1 MLPWQNTTAHHEREA
16 FIAAWQEGKE
26 TVASLAQHFGV
37 SRKTAHKFINR
48 FRAAGADG
56 LLDRSRAPRAPH
68 NATPQEV
75 VDLLIQAKREDSAF
89 GPKKL
94 VPLLRAAYPHLRWP
108 APSTAGAILDRAG
121 LVRRRRRRRRTAPWH
136 DPFQQAVHPNDCWCT
151 DFKGWVRTGD
161 GVRIDPL
168 TIQDA
173 RSRYLLACQALLRPA
188 FHQVRPVFERTFRE
202 YGLPLVIRSDNGPP
216 FASTALGG
224 LTQLAVWFVKLGVIP
239 ERIQPGHPEQNGRL
253 ERFHRTLHEET
264 LNPVGPTPARQQR
277 VFDSYLLPVQPPAA
291 ARGLGPDAPGGPLP
305 SFATTLSP
313 HGREPGLRRRRHRPP
328 CPDQWRNQVGRRSP
342 LPERSPHRRAG
353 GACPTRRPLLDDS
366 VRPLGDRPAGR
377 PPKEHPAHPRHRV
390 THVTGLVLPMCPV
403 AQRGPVREHRPSA
416 GRPHVR
422 VWLAC

>member
-1 MLPWQNTTAHHEREA
+1 MLPWQNTTAHNEREA
-16 FIAAWQEGKE
+16 FIAVWQEGKE
-26 TVASLAQHFGV
+26 TVASLAHHFGV

-48 FRAAGADG
+48 FRAAGTEG

-75 VDLLIQAKREDSAF
+75 VDLLIQAKRADAAF

-121 LVRRRRRRRRTAPWH
+121 LVRRRKRRRRTAPWH

-188 FHQVRPVFERTFRE
+188 FHEVRPVFERTFRE

-224 LTQLAVWFVKLGVIP
+224 LTQLASGSSSSASSRSASSRDTP
-239 ERIQPGHPEQNGRL
+239 N
-253 ERFHRTLHEET
+253 RT
-264 LNPVGPTPARQQR
+264 
-277 VFDSYLLPVQPPAA
+277 AA
-291 ARGLGPDAPGGPLP
+291 SSGSTAP
-305 SFATTLSP
+305 
-313 HGREPGLRRRRHRPP
+313 
-328 CPDQWRNQVGRRSP
+328 C
-342 LPERSPHRRAG
+342 
-353 GACPTRRPLLDDS
+353 TRRPS
-366 VRPLGDRPAGR
+366 TPSGPPRPGSSGSSTPTCTGTTTSGRTRPWARR
-377 PPKEHPAHPRHRV
+377 PRRPTTVLRPDPIPARSRARSTTPASSSAV
-390 THVTGLVLPMCPV
+390 SGPMARSSGAAV
-403 AQRGPVREHRPSA
+403 SST
-416 GRPHVR
+416 
-422 VWLAC
+422 

>member
-1 MLPWQNTTAHHEREA
+1 MLPWQNTTAHDEREA
-16 FIAAWQEGKE
+16 FIAAWQEGEE
-26 TVASLAQHFGV
+26 TVAALAHHFGV

-75 VDLLIQAKREDSAF
+75 VDLLIQAKRADAAL

-108 APSTAGAILDRAG
+108 APSTAGGILDRAG

-136 DPFQQAVHPNDCWCT
+136 DPFQQSIHPNDCWCT

-173 RSRYLLACQALLRPA
+173 RSRYLLACQALRRPA

-253 ERFHRTLHEET
+253 ERFHRTLNEET
-264 LNPVGPTPARQQR
+264 LKPVGPTPARQQR
-277 VFDSYLLPVQPPAA
+277 VFDSYLYRYNHQRPHEALGQTPPAA
-291 ARGLGPDAPGGPLP
+291 HYRSSPRPYPRTVASPVYDAGVIVRRVRRNGEIKWGGGLLYLSEALIGEPVGLVQRDDRYWTVRFGPL
-305 SFATTLSP
+305 AI
-313 HGREPGLRRRRHRPP
+313 GLLDAH
-328 CPDQWRNQVGRRSP
+328 RRSILHTP
-342 LPERSPHRRAG
+342 
-353 GACPTRRPLLDDS
+353 
-366 VRPLGDRPAGR
+366 
-377 PPKEHPAHPRHRV
+377 V
-390 THVTGLVLPMCPV
+390 TVLPM
-403 AQRGPVREHRPSA
+403 
-416 GRPHVR
+416 
-422 VWLAC
+422 

>member
-26 TVASLAQHFGV
+26 TVAALAHHFGV

-75 VDLLIQAKREDSAF
+75 VALLIEAKRADAAL

-168 TIQDA
+168 PSRTPAPATCSPA
-173 RSRYLLACQALLRPA
+173 RRCSAP
-188 FHQVRPVFERTFRE
+188 PST
-202 YGLPLVIRSDNGPP
+202 RSVPSSSAP
-216 FASTALGG
+216 SASTDSPSSSAP
-224 LTQLAVWFVKLGVIP
+224 TT
-239 ERIQPGHPEQNGRL
+239 GRL
-253 ERFHRTLHEET
+253 S
-264 LNPVGPTPARQQR
+264 PA
-277 VFDSYLLPVQPPAA
+277 P
-291 ARGLGPDAPGGPLP
+291 
-305 SFATTLSP
+305 
-313 HGREPGLRRRRHRPP
+313 
-328 CPDQWRNQVGRRSP
+328 
-342 LPERSPHRRAG
+342 
-353 GACPTRRPLLDDS
+353 
-366 VRPLGDRPAGR
+366 
-377 PPKEHPAHPRHRV
+377 
-390 THVTGLVLPMCPV
+390 
-403 AQRGPVREHRPSA
+403 PSA
-416 GRPHVR
+416 
-422 VWLAC
+422 A

>member
-16 FIAAWQEGKE
+16 FIAAWQEGEE
-26 TVASLAQHFGV
+26 TVAALAHHFGV

-48 FRAAGADG
+48 FRAAGTEG

-75 VDLLIQAKREDSAF
+75 VDLLIEAKRADAAL

-161 GVRIDPL
+161 GVRIEPPHHPGRPL
-168 TIQDA
+168 PLPA
-173 RSRYLLACQALLRPA
+173 RLSGAAPPRLPPGPSRLRAHLPRVRTPPRHPLRQRPA
-188 FHQVRPVFERTFRE
+188 FRQHRPRRPESARRLVRQARRHPGAHPAGTPRTER
-202 YGLPLVIRSDNGPP
+202 PP
-216 FASTALGG
+216 R
-224 LTQLAVWFVKLGVIP
+224 AVPPHP
-239 ERIQPGHPEQNGRL
+239 ERGGPQPRRAHPGPAAAGLRL
-253 ERFHRTLHEET
+253 L
-264 LNPVGPTPARQQR
+264 PV
-277 VFDSYLLPVQPPAA
+277 PVQPPAA

-313 HGREPGLRRRRHRPP
+313 HGREPGLRRRRDRPP
-328 CPDQWRNQVGRRSP
+328 RPDQWRDQVGRAVS
-342 LPERSPHRRAG
+342 S
-353 GACPTRRPLLDDS
+353 T
-366 VRPLGDRPAGR
+366 
-377 PPKEHPAHPRHRV
+377 
-390 THVTGLVLPMCPV
+390 
-403 AQRGPVREHRPSA
+403 
-416 GRPHVR
+416 
-422 VWLAC
+422 

>member
-1 MLPWQNTTAHHEREA
+1 MLPWQNTTAHDEREA
-16 FIAAWQEGKE
+16 FIAAWQEGEE
-26 TVASLAQHFGV
+26 TVAALAHHFGV

-75 VDLLIQAKREDSAF
+75 VDLLVQAKRADAAL

-253 ERFHRTLHEET
+253 ERFHRTLNEET
-264 LNPVGPTPARQQR
+264 LKPVGPTPARQQR
-277 VFDSYLLPVQPPAA
+277 VFDSYLPP
-291 ARGLGPDAPGGPLP
+291 G
-305 SFATTLSP
+305 TTTS
-313 HGREPGLRRRRHRPP
+313 GRTRP
-328 CPDQWRNQVGRRSP
+328 W
-342 LPERSPHRRAG
+342 A
-353 GACPTRRPLLDDS
+353 RRPR
-366 VRPLGDRPAGR
+366 RPTTALRHAPIPAR
-377 PPKEHPAHPRHRV
+377 SRARSTTPAS
-390 THVTGLVLPMCPV
+390 
-403 AQRGPVREHRPSA
+403 PSA
-416 GRPHVR
+416 VSGGMARSSGAGVSST
-422 VWLAC
+422 

>member
-1 MLPWQNTTAHHEREA
+1 MLPWQNTTAHDEREA
-16 FIAAWQEGKE
+16 FIAAWQEGEE
-26 TVASLAQHFGV
+26 TVAALAHHFGV

-48 FRAAGADG
+48 FRAAGAEG

-75 VDLLIQAKREDSAF
+75 VDLLIQAKRADAAL

-108 APSTAGAILDRAG
+108 APSTAGGILDRAG
-121 LVRRRRRRRRTAPWH
+121 LVRRQRRRRRTAPWH

-216 FASTALGG
+216 FASTALGR
-224 LTQLAVWFVKLGVIP
+224 P
-239 ERIQPGHPEQNGRL
+239 ESARRL
-253 ERFHRTLHEET
+253 VRQ
-264 LNPVGPTPARQQR
+264 ARR
-277 VFDSYLLPVQPPAA
+277 DP
-291 ARGLGPDAPGGPLP
+291 
-305 SFATTLSP
+305 
-313 HGREPGLRRRRHRPP
+313 
-328 CPDQWRNQVGRRSP
+328 
-342 LPERSPHRRAG
+342 
-353 GACPTRRPLLDDS
+353 
-366 VRPLGDRPAGR
+366 
-377 PPKEHPAHPRHRV
+377 
-390 THVTGLVLPMCPV
+390 
-403 AQRGPVREHRPSA
+403 
-416 GRPHVR
+416 
-422 VWLAC
+422 